1 MVRLIVT
8 VMFSF
13 TSGRLAI
20 VNAFIIT
27 TVVVGILTFWFF
39 VNGVYKNVYLSTPEV
54 VYLLNIFLLSNVS
67 LATISLK
74 SNNYQ
79 IATII
84 SVSMSFAVCL
94 VTISIN
100 FWLNFDIKKIKQKL
114 GFKVQPE
121 YIPVPQVAT
130 DSEEDRRP
138 GSPPSV
144 YNQDA
149 ANNFSLEFLHQPCGQ
164 TAESPAGSLVL
175 VPREP
180 LVFDNYSTLEKW

>member
-1 MVRLIVT
+1 MTLMVRLIVT

-74 SNNYQ
+74 SNN
-79 IATII
+79 
-84 SVSMSFAVCL
+84 S
-94 VTISIN
+94 
-100 FWLNFDIKKIKQKL
+100 
-114 GFKVQPE
+114 
-121 YIPVPQVAT
+121 
-130 DSEEDRRP
+130 
-138 GSPPSV
+138 
-144 YNQDA
+144 
-149 ANNFSLEFLHQPCGQ
+149 
-164 TAESPAGSLVL
+164 
-175 VPREP
+175 
-180 LVFDNYSTLEKW
+180 ST